1 MNNPIDS
8 IRDRWQK
15 VLEEVD
21 GALHQAARSGDIVKV
36 IGVTKYVDAAQT
48 RELVLA
54 GCRLLGESRPQ
65 ALWDKA
71 DLLQDLDCQWHL
83 IGSLQ
88 RNKVRKTL
96 SCVSLIHSL
105 DSVRLVRFIDSI
117 AKENHQL
124 VQGLLEINVSG
135 DSAKQGLPPTE
146 LFATLDELADIRNV
160 QIVGL
165 MAMAGLSATPSQAE
179 SQFAQLRA
187 LRDKAIARGLPD
199 HVTLNE
205 LSMGMSDDFPMA
217 IAQGATMVR
226 IGSRL
231 FLS

>member
-8 IRDRWQK
+8 IRQRWQK

-21 GALHQAARSGDIVKV
+21 RALHLAGRSGDIVQV

-48 RELVLA
+48 RELVNA

-65 ALWDKA
+65 TLWEKA
-71 DLLQDLDCQWHL
+71 ELLQDLDCQWHL

-96 SCVSLIHSL
+96 PLISLIHSL

-124 VQGLLEINVSG
+124 VRGLLEINVSG
-135 DSAKQGLPPTE
+135 DATKQGIPPSE
-146 LFATLDELADIRNV
+146 LLATLDELGDLRNV
-160 QIVGL
+160 QISGL
-165 MAMAGLSATPSQAE
+165 MAMAGLGSSPLQVE
-179 SQFAQLRA
+179 NQFAQVRM

-199 HVTLNE
+199 HVTLKE
-205 LSMGMSDDFPMA
+205 LSMGMSDDFPLA

-231 FLS
+231 FPS

>member
-8 IRDRWQK
+8 IRQRWQK

-21 GALHQAARSGDIVKV
+21 RALHLAGRSGDIVQV

-48 RELVLA
+48 RELVNA

-65 ALWDKA
+65 TLWEKA
-71 DLLQDLDCQWHL
+71 ELLQDLDCQWHL

-96 SCVSLIHSL
+96 PFISLIHSL

-124 VQGLLEINVSG
+124 VRGLLEINVSG
-135 DSAKQGLPPTE
+135 DATKQGIPPSE
-146 LFATLDELADIRNV
+146 LLATLDELGDLRNV
-160 QIVGL
+160 QISGL
-165 MAMAGLSATPSQAE
+165 MAMAGLGSSPLQVE
-179 SQFAQLRA
+179 NQFAQVRM

-199 HVTLNE
+199 HVTLKE
-205 LSMGMSDDFPMA
+205 LSMGMSDDFPLA

-231 FLS
+231 FPS

>member
-8 IRDRWQK
+8 IRQRWQK

-21 GALHQAARSGDIVKV
+21 RALHLAGRSGDIVQV

-48 RELVLA
+48 RELVNA

-65 ALWDKA
+65 TLWEKA
-71 DLLQDLDCQWHL
+71 ELLQDLDCQWHL

-96 SCVSLIHSL
+96 PLISLIHSL
-105 DSVRLVRFIDSI
+105 DSIRLVRFIDSI

-124 VQGLLEINVSG
+124 VRGLLEINVSG
-135 DSAKQGLPPTE
+135 DATKQGIPPSE
-146 LFATLDELADIRNV
+146 LLATLDELGDLRNV
-160 QIVGL
+160 QISGL
-165 MAMAGLSATPSQAE
+165 MAMAGLGSSPLQVE
-179 SQFAQLRA
+179 NQFAQVRM

-199 HVTLNE
+199 HVTLKE
-205 LSMGMSDDFPMA
+205 LSMGMSDDFPLA

-231 FLS
+231 FPS